1 MFKNVIKKTNN
12 YKGFALV
19 VLFVLCT
26 LFLSFNITVFSE
38 TPSPDG
44 TAEIPSV
51 TQTGEEASEQPDV
64 QNTPTIIPTIEA
76 TAENTPTPEVD
87 ETVTPEVTP
96 MPTATP
102 TIIPTLTPTP
112 TSSQVIDYL
121 YDFTIPPLYTEGKAV
136 ITPAPNRTATADVG
150 NATIGIVEI
159 DNIEKKREFRWSD
172 LIKYLAYTF
181 FALSCIA
188 IVYGLV
194 SMAVLIFFK
203 KDITIAGLRQNKKK
217 KKQK

>member
-1 MFKNVIKKTNN
+1 MAKNIKNKTNN
-12 YKGFALV
+12 HKGLVYV

-38 TPSPDG
+38 TPTPES
-44 TAEIPSV
+44 TEEIPSA
-51 TQTGEEASEQPDV
+51 TQTEEAVVSEQPNES
-64 QNTPTIIPTIEA
+64 NTPTTIPTSEA
-76 TAENTPTPEVD
+76 TTESTPTVTPAPTPTP
-87 ETVTPEVTP
+87 T
-96 MPTATP
+96 
-102 TIIPTLTPTP
+102 PTLTPTLTPAITP
-112 TSSQVIDYL
+112 TPSQVFDYL
-121 YDFTIPPLYTEGKAV
+121 YDFTIPPLYTEGSAF
-136 ITPAPNRTATADVG
+136 ITLAPNKTATADIG

-159 DNIEKKREFRWSD
+159 DNIEKKKEFRWSD
-172 LIKYLAYTF
+172 LIKYLAYAF
-181 FALSCIA
+181 FALAGIA